1 MKIYLAGKI
10 TGNPNFKDD
19 FKKAELEL
27 RLQGH
32 KVLNPADTIARI
44 DGLKH
49 EEYLHIC
56 LAMIDVADAVAFL
69 PNWKDS
75 KGAKKERN
83 HATLTGKNIIELRE
97 GEMQ

>member
-10 TGNPNFKDD
+10 TGHENYKAD
-19 FKKAELEL
+19 FKKAELDL
-27 RLQGH
+27 KLKGH
-32 KVLNPADTIARI
+32 KVLNPADTVARI

-56 LAMIDVADAVAFL
+56 LAMIDVADAVALL

-75 KGAKKERN
+75 KGAKMEFLHARKNGKE
-83 HATLTGKNIIELRE
+83 IILLEE
-97 GEMQ
+97 